1 MLQPFF
7 TLRMKGGCVD
17 VITDQGILS
26 KKEVK
31 FLFHHFSMLRAL
43 GGILVDYIVNLTDN
57 LCSLFLPQAYGL
69 WQGCSSLVS
78 T

>member
-31 FLFHHFSMLRAL
+31 FLFHHFSML
-43 GGILVDYIVNLTDN
+43 
-57 LCSLFLPQAYGL
+57 
-69 WQGCSSLVS
+69 
-78 T
+78 